1 MSQPS
6 EPDLAPARV
15 LVVEDDALTRAAL
28 CLSIEAEPSLTLAA
42 VFDNMQA
49 ALDWMLL
56 GVMDVLL
63 TDLGLPD
70 GSGID
75 IIRACRQLHP
85 QCDIMVL
92 TMSADEANVL
102 ACIEAGASGYLL
114 KGAHKSDIARAVLSM
129 RAGGAPM
136 SPAIARM
143 VLERIR
149 TGKPAAASSDKK
161 ARTESQLTKREKTIL
176 DLIARG
182 DSYGNIASMLSVSVG
197 TVQTHIKSIYGK
209 LSVHSRGEAV
219 FEAQRQG
226 LLKRSADSV
235 AENP

>member
-1 MSQPS
+1 MEQ
-6 EPDLAPARV
+6 LTRPARV
-15 LVVEDDALTRAAL
+15 LVVEDDAATRAAL
-28 CLSIEAEPSLTLAA
+28 CLSIAAEPALSLAA
-42 VFDNMQA
+42 EFGSIRPALEWMQHG
-49 ALDWMLL
+49 D
-56 GVMDVLL
+56 MDVLL

-75 IIRACRQLHP
+75 IIRSCRRSHP
-85 QCDIMVL
+85 HCDIMVL
-92 TMSADEANVL
+92 TMSASEADVL
-102 ACIEAGASGYLL
+102 ASIEAGACGYLL
-114 KGAHKSDIARAVLSM
+114 KGAAREDIARAVLHM

-149 TGKPAAASSDKK
+149 GNTPPAKTVSRRMRAG
-161 ARTESQLTKREKTIL
+161 TQLTRREITIL

-182 DSYGNIASMLSVSVG
+182 ETYGSIAIGLAVSVG

-226 LLKRSADSV
+226 LLKRGPGTGAD
-235 AENP
+235 NQ